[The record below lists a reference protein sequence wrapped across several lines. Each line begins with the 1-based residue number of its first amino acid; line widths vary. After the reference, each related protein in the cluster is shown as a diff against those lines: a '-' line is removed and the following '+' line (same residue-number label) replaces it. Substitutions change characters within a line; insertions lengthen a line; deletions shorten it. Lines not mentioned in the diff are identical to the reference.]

1 MQGNREPAA
10 TDSQDFHV
18 ACIAGDGNRSPIRAN
33 RLSVRVGQRVR
44 LDGIE
49 QMWDSVHIYAEGLP
63 DGTLVVRVLVFNPDW
78 DEALQIACIRSRPRD
93 AASLT
98 ALGCNLNHVGP

>member
-1 MQGNREPAA
+1 MRANRKPAA
-10 TDSQDFHV
+10 TDSQDFQV

-33 RLSVRVGQRVR
+33 RLSVRIGQRVR

-49 QMWDSVHIYAEGLP
+49 QMWDSIHIYAESQS

-78 DEALQIACIRSRPRD
+78 DEALQIARIRSRPDD

-98 ALGCNLNHVGP
+98 ALGCNLDHGAA

>member
-1 MQGNREPAA
+1 MKESQGSAV
-10 TDSQDFHV
+10 TDSQDFQV
-18 ACIAGDGNRSPIRAN
+18 ACIARDGNRSPIRTN

-49 QMWDSVHIYAEGLP
+49 QMWDSIHIYAEGQP
-63 DGTLVVRVLVFNPDW
+63 DGTLVVRVLIFNPDW
-78 DEALQIACIRSRPRD
+78 DDPLQIACIRSRPND

-98 ALGCNLNHVGP
+98 ALGCNLNHVAP